1 MCDFKHMV
9 IKGFDAVYPQMGKQA
24 LFITVMHF

>member
-9 IKGFDAVYPQMGKQA
+9 IKGFDAVHSQMDKQT
-24 LFITVMHF
+24 LYITVMRF